1 MVTCD
6 KTFFSRLH
14 FKESS
19 DKDKILSAPRT
30 PSTGLDFRGCSSISG
45 THKNTLRGARNGD
58 NYRKGNGRCFDIS
71 VCCYYSRPR
80 VSFQSPVQRAS
91 GNAWKRLSRLHFV
104 IQPSS
109 KPISSGAGWPSRLQI
124 ASLQVCI
131 FQAWTS
137 WRQPRVCQEI
147 VQLGFALAQTTTAA
161 GAKRMMKQH
170 RFMNRH
176 ANICFVL
183 DALSVPESES
193 LQTGAR
199 CCANDVWKIQISP
212 SPLGN
217 YKKTEVKPP
226 PKKEVLKAIW
236 LLFRALW
243 LCHTTD
249 NNYFHI
255 NIKHSLA

>member
-1 MVTCD
+1 M
-6 KTFFSRLH
+6 
-14 FKESS
+14 
-19 DKDKILSAPRT
+19 
-30 PSTGLDFRGCSSISG
+30 DFRGCSSVSG
-45 THKNTLRGARNGD
+45 THKNTLRGVRNGD
-58 NYRKGNGRCFDIS
+58 NCRKGNGRCFDIL
-71 VCCYYSRPR
+71 VCCYYSCPR
-80 VSFQSPVQRAS
+80 VSFQSPVQRGR

-147 VQLGFALAQTTTAA
+147 VQQGFALAQTTTAA
-161 GAKRMMKQH
+161 GVKRMMKQH

-193 LQTGAR
+193 LQTRAR

-217 YKKTEVKPP
+217 YKKTEVKPAA
-226 PKKEVLKAIW
+226 KRRQLKQFGFYYVLYDCVTRGIIII
-236 LLFRALW
+236 L
-243 LCHTTD
+243 
-249 NNYFHI
+249 I
-255 NIKHSLA
+255 